1 MRYAPTVFCLIVGWG
16 GDFFPCSLTWRAYAI
31 RPYTCSLNHWVER
44 RFLCAPTVLAI
55 YRKQDGCIDSWNEV
69 AFLNNKI
76 LRDLNIS
83 R

>member
-1 MRYAPTVFCLIVGWG
+1 MFAHIW
-16 GDFFPCSLTWRAYAI
+16 AYAI
-31 RPYTCSLNHWVER
+31 RPYTCSLNHWAGR
-44 RFLCAPTVLAI
+44 RHLCAPTVLEI

-76 LRDLNIS
+76 LCDLNIS

>member
-1 MRYAPTVFCLIVGWG
+1 MFAHIW
-16 GDFFPCSLTWRAYAI
+16 AYAI
-31 RPYTCSLNHWVER
+31 RPYTYSLNYWVGR